1 MLNCRISLIV
11 YPCCNKILAPDK
23 PDKGLTVADS
33 PHSSTA
39 NITQPRV
46 SALIFS
52 SFLVFHSYL
61 IKKSLLVF
69 KQKANKVIICKLLL
83 YFLQL
88 FYNLTKTKKHP
99 VKNFNKNLYSYFCHL
114 VFAKIKQKL
123 INQHLS
129 NPFQIRFGFLKKK
142 S

>member
-33 PHSSTA
+33 PHSSA

-52 SFLVFHSYL
+52 SPVFHSYL
-61 IKKSLLVF
+61 IKKKVYSFLSKKQTKSLYVSYYYIF
-69 KQKANKVIICKLLL
+69 CNYFTTWQKLKTSSQKFQQKFYI
-83 YFLQL
+83 YFVHL
-88 FYNLTKTKKHP
+88 F
-99 VKNFNKNLYSYFCHL
+99 
-114 VFAKIKQKL
+114 FAKIKQKL
-123 INQHLS
+123 ICQHLS